1 MPITP
6 PIFLSQLDLIEKR
19 GANWYFEQIW
29 VGFHHTSS
37 ETASLHSF
45 LPRCPVVLYY
55 HLKMFLL
62 PFHHKSTEFPLNNIS
77 ISWLRLQ
84 RWIPLS
90 GYSWFSL
97 DVTKIQTTKLSI
109 LLRFYFHDVLE
120 QLKTNVHI
128 NFRFKKVLG
137 FYLRVRLN
145 F

>member
-19 GANWYFEQIW
+19 GSRLIRWANLGGLSSHFIW
-29 VGFHHTSS
+29 NSVLAF
-37 ETASLHSF
+37 F
-45 LPRCPVVLYY
+45 LPRCPIVLYY

-62 PFHHKSTEFPLNNIS
+62 PFHHKSTEFPLNNVS
-77 ISWLRLQ
+77 ISRLRLQ
-84 RWIPLS
+84 RWIPWA

-109 LLRFYFHDVLE
+109 LLRFCFHDVLE

-137 FYLRVRLN
+137 FYVRVRLN